1 MSGWQEE
8 GSRELSRF
16 IVRRLLYALVALIG
30 ATMLVFGLSRLVGD
44 PRDLYIQEG
53 GYGTS
58 PETRAVLE
66 KQLNLDKPLP
76 LQYGIWLGR
85 VLKGDL
91 GNSVF
96 TRIPV
101 SRQIR
106 ESAPR
111 TLKLGLVSWV
121 LATGMGIPLGIVAAV
136 YRGTMW
142 DKLARGFA
150 LLGQAA
156 PPFWIGIMGILLFS
170 VQLRWLPA
178 GTEGEGLAIRNF
190 IMPAF
195 TLGWLSSAGYMR
207 ITRSAM
213 LEVLDSEFVK
223 LARAKG
229 VGRTTVVWKHAF
241 RNALIPPLTISALLL
256 AGFITGAV
264 VVETVFAWPGMG
276 RLAVDAVSNN
286 DYPLMT
292 GTVLVFAAV
301 YLVMNLLTDIAYA
314 FIDPRIRYS

>member
-1 MSGWQEE
+1 V
-8 GSRELSRF
+8 SRF
-16 IVRRLLYALVALIG
+16 IARRLAYSVIALLG
-30 ATMLVFGLSRLVGD
+30 ATMLVFGLSRAVGD

-53 GYGTS
+53 GYGTT
-58 PETRAVLE
+58 PETRKFLE
-66 KQLNLDKPLP
+66 KQLNLDKPLAA
-76 LQYGIWLGR
+76 QYGIWLGR
-85 VLKGDL
+85 VLRGDL

-96 TRIPV
+96 TRAPV
-101 SRQIR
+101 LRQIR

-121 LATGMGIPLGIVAAV
+121 LATGMGIPLGIAAAIT
-136 YRGTMW
+136 RGTAW

-170 VQLRWLPA
+170 VKLRWLPA

-190 IMPAF
+190 VLPAV
-195 TLGWLSSAGYMR
+195 TLGWLAAAGYMR

-213 LEVLDSEFVK
+213 LEVLDSEFIK

-229 VGRTTVVWKHAF
+229 VSGWKVIWKHAF
-241 RNALIPPLTISALLL
+241 RNALIPPLTVSALLL

-264 VVETVFAWPGMG
+264 VVETVFAWPGLG

-301 YLVMNLLTDIAYA
+301 YLVINLLTDIAYA
-314 FIDPRIRYS
+314 FIDPRIRFS

>member
-1 MSGWQEE
+1 
-8 GSRELSRF
+8 
-16 IVRRLLYALVALIG
+16 
-30 ATMLVFGLSRLVGD
+30 MLVFGLSRAVGD

-53 GYGTS
+53 GYGTT
-58 PETRAVLE
+58 PETRKFLE
-66 KQLNLDKPLP
+66 KQLNLDKPLAA
-76 LQYGIWLGR
+76 QYGIWLGR
-85 VLKGDL
+85 VLRGDL

-96 TRIPV
+96 TRAPV
-101 SRQIR
+101 LRQIR

-121 LATGMGIPLGIVAAV
+121 LATGMGIPLGIAAAIT
-136 YRGTMW
+136 RGTAW

-170 VQLRWLPA
+170 VKLRWLPA

-190 IMPAF
+190 VLPAV
-195 TLGWLSSAGYMR
+195 TLGWLAAAGYMR

-213 LEVLDSEFVK
+213 LEVLDSEFIK

-229 VGRTTVVWKHAF
+229 VSGWKVIWKHAF
-241 RNALIPPLTISALLL
+241 RNALIPPLTVSALLL

-264 VVETVFAWPGMG
+264 VVETVFAWPGLG

-301 YLVMNLLTDIAYA
+301 YLVINLLTDIAYA
-314 FIDPRIRYS
+314 FIDPRIRFS

>member
-1 MSGWQEE
+1 M
-8 GSRELSRF
+8 
-16 IVRRLLYALVALIG
+16 IALLG
-30 ATMLVFGLSRLVGD
+30 ATMLVFGLSRAVGD

-76 LQYGIWLGR
+76 FQYGIWLGR
-85 VLKGDL
+85 VLRGDL

-101 SRQIR
+101 TRQIR

-111 TLKLGLVSWV
+111 TLKLGLVSWAI
-121 LATGMGIPLGIVAAV
+121 ATGMGIPLGVAAAIT
-136 YRGTMW
+136 RGTAW

-150 LLGQAA
+150 LIGQAA
-156 PPFWIGIMGILLFS
+156 PPFWVGIMGILLFS
-170 VQLRWLPA
+170 VKLRWLPA

-190 IMPAF
+190 VLPAI
-195 TLGWLSSAGYMR
+195 TLGWLAAAGYMR

-229 VGRTTVVWKHAF
+229 VGGWKVVWKHAF
-241 RNALIPPLTISALLL
+241 RNALIPPLTVSALLL

-264 VVETVFAWPGMG
+264 VVETVFAWPGLG

-292 GTVLVFAAV
+292 GTVLVFAVV

-314 FIDPRIRYS
+314 FIDPRIRYG

>member
-1 MSGWQEE
+1 MSK
-8 GSRELSRF
+8 F
-16 IVRRLLYALVALIG
+16 IMRRVVYAFIALLG
-30 ATMLVFGLSRLVGD
+30 ATMIVFGLSRMVGD
-44 PRDLYIQEG
+44 PRDLFIQEG
-53 GYGTS
+53 GYGTT
-58 PETRAVLE
+58 PEQRLALE
-66 KQLNLDKPLP
+66 KQLNLDRALP
-76 LQYGIWLGR
+76 IQYGIWLGR
-85 VLKGDL
+85 TLKGDL
-91 GNSVF
+91 GDSVF

-101 SRQIR
+101 ARQIK

-111 TLKLGLVSWV
+111 TLKLGLVAWV
-121 LATGMGIPLGIVAAV
+121 LATGMGIPLGIIAAV
-136 YRGTMW
+136 YRGTVI

-170 VQLRWLPA
+170 VKLRWLPA
-178 GTEGEGLAIRNF
+178 GTEGDGLAIRNF
-190 IMPAF
+190 VMPAF
-195 TLGWLSSAGYMR
+195 TLGWLASAGYMR

-213 LEVLDSEFVK
+213 LEVIDSEFVK

-229 VGRTTVVWKHAF
+229 VGKWKVIWKHAF
-241 RNALIPPLTISALLL
+241 RNALIPPLTVSALLL

-264 VVETVFAWPGMG
+264 VVETVFAWPGLG

-301 YLVMNLLTDIAYA
+301 YLVMNLLTDVAYA
-314 FIDPRIRYS
+314 YIDPRIRYN

>member
-1 MSGWQEE
+1 M
-8 GSRELSRF
+8 
-16 IVRRLLYALVALIG
+16 I
-30 ATMLVFGLSRLVGD
+30 VFGLSRAVGD

-58 PETRAVLE
+58 PETRAFLE
-66 KQLNLDKPLP
+66 KQLNLDRPLAI
-76 LQYGIWLGR
+76 QYGIWLGR

-91 GNSVF
+91 GDSVF

-101 SRQIR
+101 SRQIL
-106 ESAPR
+106 ESGPR
-111 TLKLGLVSWV
+111 TLKLGIVSWI
-121 LATGMGIPLGIVAAV
+121 LATGMGIPLGIIAAV
-136 YRGTMW
+136 YRGTYI
-142 DKLARGFA
+142 DKLSRGFA

-170 VQLRWLPA
+170 VKLRWLPA

-190 IMPAF
+190 VMPAF
-195 TLGWLSSAGYMR
+195 TLGWLAAAGYMR

-229 VGRTTVVWKHAF
+229 VPEWKVVWHHAF
-241 RNALIPPLTISALLL
+241 RNALIPPLTVSSLLL

-264 VVETVFAWPGMG
+264 VVETVFAWPGLG

-292 GTVLVFAAV
+292 GTVLVFAVV

-314 FIDPRIRYS
+314 FIDPRIRYG